1 MNNIPPIPEVSSMLS
16 GLWLAWVIGA
26 VVLILLTLM
35 IRSVVFLSTP
45 RGSRS
50 HDLLLEKIRW
60 RVNAACAC
68 VWALFIVAAVPIAK
82 PLGAQTQALEEYSA
96 TYRWKLECF
105 AGSDCSAEEQRYAEQ
120 CANHAR
126 QRYGGYRAHVPR
138 KNRQASMLFMNNCL
152 GDKNVALVR
161 CPLNDLDCVING
173 RVAPLDTPW
182 TRLTLRNRTAPRE
195 GAG

>member
-1 MNNIPPIPEVSSMLS
+1 MNNIPPIPEVSSTLS
-16 GLWLAWVIGA
+16 GLWAAWVIGA

-35 IRSVVFLSTP
+35 LRPGKTAS
-45 RGSRS
+45 
-50 HDLLLEKIRW
+50 
-60 RVNAACAC
+60 AC
-68 VWALFIVAAVPIAK
+68 VWALFIVAGVFIVK

-96 TYRWKLECF
+96 TYRWKLECV
-105 AGSDCSAEEQRYAEQ
+105 ASLDCSAEERRYAEQ

-182 TRLTLRNRTAPRE
+182 TRLTLRNRTASRE